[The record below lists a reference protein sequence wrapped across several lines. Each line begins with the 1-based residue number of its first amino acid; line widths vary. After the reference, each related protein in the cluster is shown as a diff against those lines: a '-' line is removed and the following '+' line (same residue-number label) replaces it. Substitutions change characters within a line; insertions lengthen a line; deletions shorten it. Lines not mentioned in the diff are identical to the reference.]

1 MVVTERFLSF
11 GNLPVKWIPAKA
23 EFKREVSKMKQ
34 KKLGLSVTCF
44 GAFVLWSGL
53 IRFVDMQPIGPQGS
67 VVGFA
72 SVNRYVHTLTGVHMA
87 LYEITDRLSVIP
99 LGVVLLF
106 ALLGLCQWIRRGSI
120 RRVDSSILLL
130 GAFYVLV
137 LACYVFFEAV
147 VINYRPVLIDG
158 KLEASYPSSTTML
171 VLCVMPTAIMEVR
184 RRMRPV
190 PLKRILI
197 WMMSLFTLFMVIGR
211 MISGVHWFTDIVGG
225 MLLSA
230 GLVMLYGF
238 VSDKLG

>member
-1 MVVTERFLSF
+1 MMY
-11 GNLPVKWIPAKA
+11 
-23 EFKREVSKMKQ
+23 MKIKQ
-34 KKLGLSVTCF
+34 RPFATALGLLT
-44 GAFVLWSGL
+44 AFLLWTAAL
-53 IRFVDMQPIGPQGS
+53 RFVDVQPIGPQGS

-197 WMMSLFTLFMVIGR
+197 WMMSLFTLLMVIGR
-211 MISGVHWFTDIVGG
+211 MISGVHWFTDIIGG
-225 MLLSA
+225 IFLGA
-230 GLVMLYGF
+230 GLTQLYKAAA
-238 VSDKLG
+238 DLP